1 MRGREWEY
9 LGIIARKREPQ
20 HPKRAPPHLQRARIH
35 GRNRA
40 AGARDNH
47 TVELGQVLNAH
58 DAFGGIEKLELVVV
72 GVIRVVGLHEAL
84 GKAHLGAQ

>member
-1 MRGREWEY
+1 MDTNHCSQRENP
-9 LGIIARKREPQ
+9 GIQSAP
-20 HPKRAPPHLQRARIH
+20 PPPHLQRARTH

-40 AGARDNH
+40 AGARDHH

-58 DAFGGIEKLELVVV
+58 DAFVSVEELELVV
-72 GVIRVVGLHEAL
+72 GVVVVRVVGLHEAL